1 MKTSDIRL
9 ANSAEPTNSALLVS
23 LDAGVDSSVYQVD
36 NECVDKE
43 LLAWSA
49 SVVTITSE

>member
-1 MKTSDIRL
+1 MKTRDIRL
-9 ANSAEPTNSALLVS
+9 ANSAKRQNSARLIS
-23 LDAGVDSSVYQVD
+23 LDAGVDSSDYQVD

-49 SVVTITSE
+49 SLVTITSE